1 MRYLTLLIL
10 AGWLYTGW
18 AQSPIQ
24 ISQTALDFGNVFE
37 NAPDSLPLIFTNNGN
52 KTIHISGIRFYKTYK
67 DYPFS
72 TRDSVFSIDSDSS
85 KTIYVKFAP
94 IHNILHHSV
103 MLIFSDAERGAI
115 SVPLTGQGKYSKTYY
130 NSTEN
135 KTEQD
140 LKTALK
146 TRITQGYTQLSYNA
160 ARDAMYMS
168 IDNQKTN
175 GQGAS
180 QNTLEGVYTGFTVT
194 GYTSRT
200 DAQNQGFNTE
210 HTFPQ
215 GFFSQNLPMRSDLFH
230 LFPTQQ
236 NANSQRGNLPFGV
249 VTGTPSWQN
258 GGSKKGSSKF
268 EPRDKQ
274 KGPVARAMLYF
285 VIRYQD
291 YSNHVAG
298 QENILRQWHEDF
310 PPNDISRRRNNDIEA
325 VQNNRN
331 PFIDYPQFLERINK
345 IAGTSTAPVVKGID
359 LSEATIDYDTIPILT
374 NISYQYVIV
383 NTGNQEL
390 EVNNLSL
397 GDNSLSFSNISGND
411 TTISPGMALSMNI
424 TLNQAQNGPFQSSFD
439 FETNVAGNENVSI
452 PVTAELVGNT
462 RMEDL
467 IRPFSI
473 FPNPASENLILELEQ
488 PVQNGRISL
497 LDLNGR
503 LLLSET
509 LKGNSHE
516 ILIGKFNPGI
526 YLVKLRIDENIF
538 HQRISIIR

>member
-1 MRYLTLLIL
+1 MRYLTFLIL
-10 AGWLYTGW
+10 IGWFYTGW

-52 KTIHISGIRFYKTYK
+52 EAINISEIRFYKTYK

-72 TRDSVFSIDSDSS
+72 TRDSIFTIDPDSS
-85 KTIYVKFAP
+85 KTIFVKFAP
-94 IHNILHHSV
+94 VHNILHNSA

-135 KTEQD
+135 KSEQD
-140 LKTALK
+140 LKAALK
-146 TRITQGYTQLSYNA
+146 TRITQGFTQLSYNA
-160 ARDAMYMS
+160 ARDAMYMT

-215 GFFSQNLPMRSDLFH
+215 GFFSSNLPMRSDLFH

-249 VTGTPSWQN
+249 VTGSPSWQN
-258 GGSKKGSSKF
+258 GGSKRGSTKF

-274 KGPVARAMLYF
+274 KGPVARAIFYF

-298 QENILRQWHEDF
+298 QENILRQWHETY
-310 PPNDISRRRNNDIEA
+310 PPNDISRRRNDDIQA

-331 PFIDYPQFLERINK
+331 PFIDYPQFLERINS
-345 IAGTSTAPVVKGID
+345 IVGTSTAPTIEGID
-359 LSEATIDYDTIPILT
+359 LSETTIDYDTIPILT
-374 NISYQYVIV
+374 NVSYQYVIV

-411 TTISPGMALSMNI
+411 TTISPGTAFSINVTI
-424 TLNQAQNGPFQSSFD
+424 NQAQNGPFQSTFD
-439 FETNVAGNENVSI
+439 FETNVTGNENVSI

-462 RMEDL
+462 SLEDL

-488 PVQNGRISL
+488 PAQNGQVSL

-503 LLLSET
+503 LLLTES

-516 ILIGKFNPGI
+516 ILVGKFNPGI
-526 YLVKLRIDENIF
+526 YF
-538 HQRISIIR
+538 S

>member
-10 AGWLYTGW
+10 TSWFTIGW

-24 ISQTALDFGNVFE
+24 ISQTSLDFGNVFE

-52 KTIHISGIRFYKTYK
+52 ETVNISEIRFYKTYK

-72 TRDSVFSIDSDSS
+72 IGDSVFSIDPDSS
-85 KTIYVKFAP
+85 KTIFVKFAP
-94 IHNILHHSV
+94 VHNILHHST
-103 MLIFSDAERGAI
+103 MLIFSDAERGVI
-115 SVPLTGQGKYSKTYY
+115 NVPILGQGKYSKAYY

-135 KTEQD
+135 KIEQD

-146 TRITQGYTQLSYNA
+146 SRITQGYNQLSYNA
-160 ARDAMYMS
+160 ARDAMYMT
-168 IDNQKTN
+168 IDNQKVN
-175 GQGAS
+175 GQNAT

-258 GGSKKGSSKF
+258 GGSKKGSTKF

-274 KGPVARAMLYF
+274 KGPVARAMFYF

-291 YSNHVAG
+291 YANHVAG
-298 QENILRQWHEDF
+298 QESILRQWHEDF
-310 PPNDISRRRNNDIEA
+310 PPNDISRRRNDDIEA

-345 IAGTSTAPVVKGID
+345 IVGTSTAPVVEGID
-359 LSEATIDYDTIPILT
+359 LSETNIDYDTIPILT
-374 NISYQYVIV
+374 NISYQYAIV

-390 EVNNLSL
+390 EVNNMSF

-411 TTISPGMALSMNI
+411 TTISPGMALSINI
-424 TLNQAQNGPFQSSFD
+424 TLNQAQNGSFQSTFD
-439 FETNVAGNENVSI
+439 FQTNVTGSENVSI

-462 RMEDL
+462 RIEEL
-467 IRPFSI
+467 IQPFSI
-473 FPNPASENLILELEQ
+473 FPNPASENLVLELEQ
-488 PVQNGRISL
+488 PTQRGQVSL

-503 LLLSET
+503 LLFTES

-516 ILIGKFNPGI
+516 ILVGKFIPGI
-526 YLVKLRIDENIF
+526 YLVKLKLGEKIF